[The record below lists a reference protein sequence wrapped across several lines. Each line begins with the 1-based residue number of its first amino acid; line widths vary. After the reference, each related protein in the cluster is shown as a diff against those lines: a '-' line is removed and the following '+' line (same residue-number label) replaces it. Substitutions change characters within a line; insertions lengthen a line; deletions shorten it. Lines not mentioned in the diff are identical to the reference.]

1 MLTDHP
7 LSRLLMY
14 RFHDGQ
20 LQLTASSTVTRPS
33 SRTAE
38 FLTSLVADRANG
50 IVYGSL
56 YTGLLSVMEIGDWE
70 PEIVTARRSVKGKRK
85 ESTTLAAQEN
95 QSRPNVQDAQMQGAL
110 VFREQYE
117 VT

>member
-1 MLTDHP
+1 
-7 LSRLLMY
+7 MY
-14 RFHDGQ
+14 RFHDGR
-20 LQLTASSTVTRPS
+20 LQLTASSTIARPS

-38 FLTSLVADRANG
+38 FLTSLVADRENG
-50 IVYGSL
+50 LVYGSL

-85 ESTTLAAQEN
+85 ESMTVAATAAQED

-110 VFREQYE
+110 VFKEQYE